1 MAHPDVIEAVKDRI
15 GSPFNGA
22 AVLGM
27 NEVGEVPADGSA
39 FIQIQ
44 YPASNSE
51 RLAVGD
57 RQYREEG
64 GVRFVINVERGA
76 GQDTGILLASQIA
89 DLFRDATFDGVHCLV
104 PVSPFMDDSSD
115 SGKYFTLALVV
126 PYWFQ
131 FTG

>member
-1 MAHPDVIEAVKDRI
+1 
-15 GSPFNGA
+15 
-22 AVLGM
+22 
-27 NEVGEVPADGSA
+27 
-39 FIQIQ
+39 
-44 YPASNSE
+44 
-51 RLAVGD
+51 LAVGD